1 MEEFYDELERL
12 CTEAIELTPDGPNVA
27 INVPAGHR
35 HTVRAVE
42 RGVVLLEMKK

>member
-1 MEEFYDELERL
+1 MEEFCDEWERVF
-12 CTEAIELTPDGPNVA
+12 TEAIELTPNGPNVA

-35 HTVRAVE
+35 HTVSAVE